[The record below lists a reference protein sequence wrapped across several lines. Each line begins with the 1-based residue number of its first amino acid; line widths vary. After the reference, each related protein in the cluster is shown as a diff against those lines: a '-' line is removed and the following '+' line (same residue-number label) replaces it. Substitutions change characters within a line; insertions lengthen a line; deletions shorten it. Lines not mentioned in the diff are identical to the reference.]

1 MQEQKKDAFYKKTS
15 IQTKLMLLMAL
26 ILAASL
32 GVNLFIFNQIN
43 AMVEKIDSVF
53 SSNVTIAR
61 LTDTLELV
69 EDNVYEYLNT
79 KSSIAQPDRPVK

>member
-79 KSSIAQPDRPVK
+79 KSSILLPRVR